1 MKRANNLIP
10 VIADPDNLR
19 LAFVKAR
26 KGKRYTRQVLDFQD
40 RLDENLLVLREQLQS
55 GLVDVGNYRYF
66 KIYDPKEREICACA
80 FPEQVLH
87 HALMN
92 VGHDHF
98 ERKQIYDSYACRL
111 GKGTY
116 AALDRAKKYTRKY
129 RWYLKLDV
137 QKFFAN
143 VHHGVLKAQ
152 LSGMFKD
159 RRLLEI
165 LGKII
170 DSYEDLEE
178 RGLPIGNL
186 TSQYFANH
194 YLSGLDHFVKER
206 LRVKA
211 YVRYMDDMV
220 FWADDKQTLK
230 AVLQEVEGYIR
241 DQLRCELKPPIL
253 NQIKYGVTFLGY
265 RVFPYHMHLSQRSKQ
280 RFIKKINQL
289 NHQYETGTWNEAE
302 CQRKVLPL
310 LAFTQHANTLAF
322 RKKVLGIIKYRSIIE
337 GR

>member
-10 VIADPDNLR
+10 AIADPDNLR

-40 RLDENLLVLREQLQS
+40 QLDENLLVLRGQLQS

-92 VGHDHF
+92 VCHDCF

-116 AALDRAKKYTRKY
+116 AALDRAKKHTRKY

-137 QKFFAN
+137 QKFFAS
-143 VHHGVLKAQ
+143 VQHGVLKEQ

-170 DSYEDLEE
+170 DSYADLEE

-220 FWADDKQTLK
+220 FWADDKRALK
-230 AVLQEVEGYIR
+230 GVLQEVEGYIQDR
-241 DQLRCELKPPIL
+241 LRCELKPPIL
-253 NQIKYGVTFLGY
+253 NQTKFGVTFLGY
-265 RVFPYHMHLSQRSKQ
+265 RLFPYHIHLSQRSKQ
-280 RFIKKINQL
+280 RFIKKINHL
-289 NHQYETGTWNEAE
+289 NHQYETGAWSEAE
-302 CQRKVLPL
+302 CQRKALPL
-310 LAFTQHANTLAF
+310 LAFTQHADTLAF
-322 RKKVLGIIKYRSIIE
+322 RKSVVGV
-337 GR
+337 